1 MFFFFRPLPWEYAV
15 RNLFRR
21 PLRTLL
27 TVFALT
33 TVILVVLVVL
43 GFTRGLERTLLV
55 SGDRQTALVFSL
67 GMGENLEYSSIPL
80 GTGDIVAANLDG
92 ILQRYGKQYV
102 SPELYLGTEM
112 TVAGADQPSLG
123 LVRGVTP
130 GALRVRRQLQLAS
143 GNWPGPGEVLVGRLV
158 AAKLGVPAEQL
169 TVGGRLALEG
179 RDWRISGLFSSAGS
193 AFESEVWCRLDDL
206 QEAMKRQDLSLIALT
221 LAPGRDFADLDLFCK
236 ERLDLELQALPEV
249 DYYAALQRDYRPV
262 MMLARLVVALVCAAG
277 LLVGL
282 NTMYGS
288 ALGRIAELA
297 TLQTIGFVRGAI
309 LLSLIQEA
317 VLVAAAASLLA
328 TVLAL
333 VFFNGA
339 AMRFTMGAFTL
350 RIDGLAVLS
359 GCGMGMLVGFI
370 GALPAAARALRG
382 SIVTGLRTT

>member
-92 ILQRYGKQYV
+92 IQQRYDKQYV

-112 TVAGADQPSLG
+112 TVGGTDRPSLG

-221 LAPGRDFADLDLFCK
+221 LAPGSDFADVDLFCK
-236 ERLDLELQALPEV
+236 ERLDLELQAVPEV

-262 MMLARLVVALVCAAG
+262 MMLARLAVALVCAAG

-282 NTMYGS
+282 N
-288 ALGRIAELA
+288 
-297 TLQTIGFVRGAI
+297 
-309 LLSLIQEA
+309 
-317 VLVAAAASLLA
+317 
-328 TVLAL
+328 
-333 VFFNGA
+333 
-339 AMRFTMGAFTL
+339 
-350 RIDGLAVLS
+350 
-359 GCGMGMLVGFI
+359 
-370 GALPAAARALRG
+370 
-382 SIVTGLRTT
+382 

>member
-102 SPELYLGTEM
+102 SPELYLGTEI
-112 TVAGADQPSLG
+112 TVAGTDRPSLG

-221 LAPGRDFADLDLFCK
+221 LAPGSDFADLDLFCK
-236 ERLDLELQALPEV
+236 ERLDLELQAIPEI